1 MARKTSNGEGNGAG
15 PDSPTDIEGGGWVKV
30 LKRTAKEFQRLE
42 LTDKAGALT
51 YYAVLAL
58 FPALIFLTSIL
69 GLIGKSATQPLI
81 DNLTQLAPSSASDI
95 VHSALK
101 GVQNSRSSAGVAFV
115 IGLALA
121 LWSASGYVGAFFRAS
136 NHIYQVEEGR
146 PFYKLRPMQLA
157 ITLVML
163 ILLILGALAVVIS
176 GPILDSFASLVG
188 LSGTFK
194 TVFSIAKWPILAL
207 VVTLM
212 FSVLYYAAP
221 NVKVPGFKW
230 ITPGGVLA
238 VVIWVIASIA
248 FALYTKHF
256 PNNKTYGTF
265 GGVIFFLTWLWISN
279 IALLFGLELNAELER
294 ERELK
299 AGLPAQHE
307 IQLPPRAVPKEG

>member
-1 MARKTSNGEGNGAG
+1 MARKTSDGGGNGGG
-15 PDSPTDIEGGGWVKV
+15 PDDPTDLEGRSWWTA
-30 LKRTAKEFQRLE
+30 LKRAAKEFQRHE

-51 YYAVLAL
+51 YYGVLAL

-81 DNLTQLAPSSASDI
+81 DNLTQLAPSSASNI

-115 IGLALA
+115 IGLAVA
-121 LWSASGYVGAFFRAS
+121 LWSASGYIGAFIRAS
-136 NHIYQVEEGR
+136 NHVYGVDEGR
-146 PFYKLRPMQLA
+146 PFYKLRPVQIA

-163 ILLILGALAVVIS
+163 LLLILGALAVVIS
-176 GPILDSFASLVG
+176 GPILDSFASLLG
-188 LSGTFK
+188 LSATFK
-194 TVFSIAKWPILAL
+194 TVFSIVKWPILVL

-221 NVKVPGFKW
+221 NVKVPRFKW
-230 ITPGGVLA
+230 ITPGGLLA
-238 VVIWVIASIA
+238 VVIWILASAA

-294 ERELK
+294 QRELE
-299 AGLPAQHE
+299 AGLPAEQE